1 MATFRAGR
9 RGRVRGVPG
18 LLEEEKER
26 EGEEKEA
33 EEEKEERIIGIGRA
47 PSSSLTAELL
57 QLQLLSW
64 RARARVGGLEDNC
77 CLDMLLVSRSARSM
91 ARYTAPKLPV
101 PISSTKRN

>member
-33 EEEKEERIIGIGRA
+33 EVEKEERSIGMKA